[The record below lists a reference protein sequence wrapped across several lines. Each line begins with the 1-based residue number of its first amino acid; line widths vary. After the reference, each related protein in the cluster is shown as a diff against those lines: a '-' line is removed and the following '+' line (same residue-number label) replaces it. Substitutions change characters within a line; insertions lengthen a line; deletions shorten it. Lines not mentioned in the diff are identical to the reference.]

1 MPKLPRV
8 KSKKVIKALKK
19 YGLKLDHTTGSHY
32 IFYRD
37 DNSPPVSVPFHNKDL
52 KLGTLSNI
60 LKQAELSVQKFINL
74 L

>member
-1 MPKLPRV
+1 MPRLPRV
-8 KSKKVIKALKK
+8 KPKKAIKALKK
-19 YGLKLDHTTGSHY
+19 AGLEISHISGSHY
-32 IFYRD
+32 IFYKD

-60 LKQAELSVQKFINL
+60 LKQAKLSVQEFIDL